1 MGVYLIFIVYLFS
14 FKEKK
19 KKKKWIEKKGN
30 TKRKEKQR
38 KIKKIRVD
46 PLIHWIDCLL
56 YEKKN
61 DILK

>member
-1 MGVYLIFIVYLFS
+1 MDI
-14 FKEKK
+14 KK
-19 KKKKWIEKKGN
+19 KKKKGIHQE
-30 TKRKEKQR
+30 KEKQR